1 MDGRMT
7 SDMERFPFGWFFY
20 GGRGPA

>member
-1 MDGRMT
+1 MDGRMAL
-7 SDMERFPFGWFFY
+7 DMERFPFGWFFY